1 MEKLPKDL
9 KRKLALELS
18 PQDLI
23 VFCSS
28 NRELNRDI
36 CESKEFWRLKLDRD
50 YPEVFPYFRKYGKVL
65 VDPKRTYIKKFRE
78 LSQPIDEFVN
88 RYPEAWRRRLH
99 NDIYDLYERNKNSV
113 GATTIGNALDG
124 YDFRDENARRDFK
137 NEVTDLISRLVRL
150 YNVYRV

>member
-9 KRKLALELS
+9 KRKLALELAPS
-18 PQDLI
+18 DLI
-23 VFCSS
+23 TFCAS

-99 NDIYDLYERNKNSV
+99 NDIYDLYEKNKNTV

-137 NEVTDLISRLVRL
+137 NEVTDLISKLVRL

>member
-18 PQDLI
+18 PSDLI
-23 VFCSS
+23 GFCAS

-36 CESKEFWRLKLDRD
+36 CQSNEFWRLKLEVD

-65 VDPKRTYIKKFRE
+65 TDPKRTYIKKFTE
-78 LSQPIDEFVN
+78 LSKPIDEFLN
-88 RYPEAWRRRLH
+88 RYPENWRRRLY
-99 NDIYDLYERNKNSV
+99 NDIYDLYEKNKNNP
-113 GATTIGNALDG
+113 GETNIGDIFKDYGFHDLRAK
-124 YDFRDENARRDFK
+124 RDFE
-137 NEVTDLISRLVRL
+137 NEVSALLSRLVKL

>member
-18 PQDLI
+18 PSDLI
-23 VFCSS
+23 TFCAS

-88 RYPEAWRRRLH
+88 RYPENWRRRLH

-137 NEVTDLISRLVRL
+137 NEVTDLISKLVRL